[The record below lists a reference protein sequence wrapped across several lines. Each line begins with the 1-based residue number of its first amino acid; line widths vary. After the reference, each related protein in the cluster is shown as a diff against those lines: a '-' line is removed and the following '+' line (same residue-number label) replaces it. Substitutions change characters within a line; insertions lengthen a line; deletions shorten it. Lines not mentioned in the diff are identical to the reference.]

1 MEQSDGESAARKMID
16 MSLDDIIQL
25 HKEEQSDSLPD
36 LNTEQQKN
44 IKQYMFGN
52 QENQFQP
59 SLQGVG
65 RLRRGFKPEFSGM
78 KWKTIRT
85 AGLSPLNRQGGWSMQ
100 IVKVN
105 SWQEKINRRRL
116 QQKRAFRS
124 PGIRTGLY
132 KRAETKGPSLQPFHK
147 IQRRS
152 TFNLGRMQTFNNRVK
167 TTKTQRRQA
176 VPVFGSVL
184 TVSVPNPKA
193 GQTKAY
199 VRKRPQ
205 AVGIKGAIQSKGVP
219 LSFSVGS
226 VANQIESI
234 KIKNEEFNDNYKT
247 NYTLHERFSTLKTRR
262 PFTTMTTHG
271 RTVTLV

>member
-1 MEQSDGESAARKMID
+1 MSARIGEVMEQSDGESAAMKEID

-25 HKEEQSDSLPD
+25 HKEEQSDTLPD
-36 LNTEQQKN
+36 LNTMQQKN
-44 IKQYMFGN
+44 IKQYTFGN

-65 RLRRGFKPEFSGM
+65 RLRRGFKPEYSGM

-85 AGLSPLNRQGGWSMQ
+85 AGTGLSPLNRQGGWSMQ
-100 IVKVN
+100 VVKVN
-105 SWQEKINRRRL
+105 NWQEKISRRRL

-124 PGIRTGLY
+124 PGIRPGLY
-132 KRAETKGPSLQPFHK
+132 KRAETRGPSHQPFHK
-147 IQRRS
+147 IQRQS
-152 TFNLGRMQTFNNRVK
+152 TFNLGRMFPQQTLNNRVK
-167 TTKTQRRQA
+167 TKTQRRQA

-205 AVGIKGAIQSKGVP
+205 AAGIKGLIQSKGVP
-219 LSFSVGS
+219 LSFKVGS
-226 VANQIESI
+226 VANQ
-234 KIKNEEFNDNYKT
+234 T

-262 PFTTMTTHG
+262 PFTTMTGRG

>member
-132 KRAETKGPSLQPFHK
+132 KSIRAETKGPSLQPFHK

-226 VANQIESI
+226 VANQ
-234 KIKNEEFNDNYKT
+234 T